1 MDFGRY
7 GRELLLE
14 LKRNSAA
21 YNDTTVSAC
30 LQDLNLHVRA
40 LGDQVTA
47 SSRDQDAINEGKL
60 KLSMSVRPSILLQEA
75 AIHRNKRCL
84 LTYHWVRLQRIQKQ
98 YWYQQQQQAEND
110 EQPSLGPAE
119 EDFLEAYQQLHQQ
132 YVQNTLPS
140 VDDLRAHA
148 GLPPLNTERVL
159 LRVITV
165 PTEGPI
171 VLASGVS
178 VEFHVGATHFL
189 PWTDVEEWVRKGH
202 LVILTGE
209 EHNE

>member
-14 LKRNSAA
+14 LKRSNAA
-21 YNDTTVSAC
+21 YNDTLVSSC

-40 LGDQVTA
+40 LGDQVA
-47 SSRDQDAINEGKL
+47 AASRDQDATTEGKP

-98 YWYQQQQQAEND
+98 YWNPQEQDNEEQQ
-110 EQPSLGPAE
+110 PLGPAE
-119 EDFLEAYQQLHQQ
+119 EDFLRAYQRLQQ
-132 YVQNTLPS
+132 NYARNTLTF

-148 GLPPLNTERVL
+148 GLPPLNTDRVL
-159 LRVITV
+159 LRVVTV
-165 PTEGPI
+165 PTEGPV

-178 VEFHVGATHFL
+178 VEFRVGATHFL
-189 PWTDVEEWVRKGH
+189 PWNDVEEWVRKGH
-202 LVILTGE
+202 LHLLTGE

>member
-14 LKRNSAA
+14 LKRSNAA
-21 YNDTTVSAC
+21 YNDTLVSSC
-30 LQDLNLHVRA
+30 LQDLNLHVCA
-40 LGDQVTA
+40 LGDQVA
-47 SSRDQDAINEGKL
+47 AASRDQHASTDGKP

-98 YWYQQQQQAEND
+98 YWSPRQEENEEPQQ
-110 EQPSLGPAE
+110 LGPAE
-119 EDFLEAYQQLHQQ
+119 EDFLQAYQQLHQR
-132 YVQNTLPS
+132 YAQNTLPF

-159 LRVITV
+159 LRVVTA
-165 PTEGPI
+165 PTEGPV

-178 VEFHVGATHFL
+178 VEFRVGATHFL
-189 PWTDVEEWVRKGH
+189 PWNDVEEWVRKGH
-202 LVILTGE
+202 LRVLTGE

>member
-1 MDFGRY
+1 M
-7 GRELLLE
+7 LE
-14 LKRNSAA
+14 LKRSNAA

-40 LGDQVTA
+40 LGDQVAAA
-47 SSRDQDAINEGKL
+47 SSRNQDATNEQ

-98 YWYQQQQQAEND
+98 YWNQQQQQGNE
-110 EQPSLGPAE
+110 EQVPLGPAE
-119 EDFLEAYQQLHQQ
+119 VDFLQAYEQLQQK
-132 YVQNTLPS
+132 YVQRTLPD

-159 LRVITV
+159 LRVVTV
-165 PTEGPI
+165 PTEGPV

-178 VEFHVGATHFL
+178 VEFNVGATHFL
-189 PWTDVEEWVRKGH
+189 PWNDVEEWVRKGH
-202 LVILTGE
+202 LHLLTGE